1 MNIIECPSDSKTSQ
15 SKESFQRMMDNAF
28 RGLIGK
34 ECFVYIDD
42 MVISGKTLEEHNM
55 NLIEVLEIIKRLGL
69 KLEPTKCEYLR
80 PELEYLGHLLTA
92 DGVKPNPVKQ
102 KQ

>member
-1 MNIIECPSDSKTSQ
+1 MPFELKNASAT
-15 SKESFQRMMDNAF
+15 FQRMIDNAF

-42 MVISGKTLEEHNM
+42 IVIFGKTLEEHNM
-55 NLIEVLEIIKRLGL
+55 NLIKVLKRIKKLCL

-80 PELEYLGHLLTA
+80 RT
-92 DGVKPNPVKQ
+92 
-102 KQ
+102 